1 MPALVRLIERKF
13 FDHKELEVPG
23 LGGDSPSMMTEQPI
37 RASAVAAPLV
47 MIRLGKIPRRY
58 VFDQVETMALHDI
71 DRLDGGIDASVLRAL

>member
-1 MPALVRLIERKF
+1 M
-13 FDHKELEVPG
+13 D
-23 LGGDSPSMMTEQPI
+23 GDSPSMMTEQPI

-71 DRLDGGIDASVLRAL
+71 DGLNRASSPAPCAHYNPGKS